1 MLNNQL
7 KYNLKL
13 NFNTSIGVFLFI
25 LFFQPFNVNYEN
37 VNNLIIFFSG
47 FAGIVFILNN
57 LILIVLPAIF
67 PKTLKIGWWEVGPPF
82 LLNALMLA
90 LNSVAFSFYL
100 RYVGGTVLSFYIV
113 FQIVLIVLSL
123 IITIRLIFIIR
134 FQRHHIELLKKRL
147 NDNSKPV
154 HIETPGISDVIE
166 LYSEN
171 NAEKVKLNNQSI
183 YTIKAAD
190 NYVEIQYKDNG
201 NFQKKLLRNTLK
213 NIETQLLK
221 YPNFLRCHRTFLIN
235 INHVNKLTRN
245 YSGHQLI
252 LNNTEEIPVSRHY
265 LLKVKEKMDEK

>member
-1 MLNNQL
+1 MLNIQL

-25 LFFQPFNVNYEN
+25 LFFQPFNVTYEN

-47 FAGIVFILNN
+47 FAGIIFILNN
-57 LILIVLPAIF
+57 LILIALPAIF

-90 LNSVAFSFYL
+90 LNSVAFTFYL
-100 RYVGGTVLSFYIV
+100 RYVGGTKLSFYIV

-123 IITIRLIFIIR
+123 IIIIRLVFIIR
-134 FQRHHIELLKKRL
+134 FQRHHIDLLKNKL
-147 NDNSKPV
+147 NEIKPA
-154 HIETPGISDVIE
+154 HIETTDTSNIIE

-190 NYVEIQYKDNG
+190 NYVEIHFKENG

-213 NIETQLLK
+213 NIETQLVK
-221 YPNFLRCHRTFLIN
+221 HPNYIRCHRTFMVNL
-235 INHVNKLTRN
+235 NHVTKLIRN
-245 YSGHQLI
+245 YNGHQLI
-252 LNNTEEIPVSRHY
+252 LTNTEEIPVSRHY